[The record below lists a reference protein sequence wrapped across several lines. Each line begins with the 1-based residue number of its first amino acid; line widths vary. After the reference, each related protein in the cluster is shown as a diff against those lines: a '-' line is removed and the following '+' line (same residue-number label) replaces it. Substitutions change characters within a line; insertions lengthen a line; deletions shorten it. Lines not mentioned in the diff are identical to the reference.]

1 MTPTLWTG
9 LGRTSI
15 RQQLVVGVAI
25 VYLVLMVM
33 FVGCLATEQGT
44 KAVEAGAN
52 QASQAGESIQTL
64 TSSVTES
71 AQAAAQIAA
80 SSQQEL
86 VGVAQVALAM
96 RSISQTSEHNAASAR
111 QLEAAA
117 RGLNEL
123 GQKLKEL
130 VERYKV

>member
-1 MTPTLWTG
+1 MD
-9 LGRTSI
+9 
-15 RQQLVVGVAI
+15 
-25 VYLVLMVM
+25 
-33 FVGCLATEQGT
+33 
-44 KAVEAGAN
+44 
-52 QASQAGESIQTL
+52 L

-96 RSISQTSEHNAASAR
+96 KSIRQTSEHNAASAR